1 MARRPNRRERIRSA
15 FDGFHRAASR
25 ALGAAEGRCDRAAT
39 RHAEVMAE
47 LWLRETGY
55 DAARRDP
62 GLSRLFDNP
71 RLDGVLARVAEDR
84 AHVFDRWQGDSPQ
97 TLSEI
102 VADATPGA
110 AGDDPTDWKPVAGA
124 VEPTGPV
131 PEMWVLGTGSVEG
144 GAPFRVAVPLLDGA
158 HLQVVSTPRSRDRA
172 EAMVEQ
178 LVLRTVRY
186 FRPGA
191 VNVHVWDVGQLA
203 GALPGLYPLT
213 RTGLLTVHDPTRL
226 GRLLDQLADRIR
238 RVQTRVLADGATSL
252 RELADRTGERPE
264 AWLVAVLVG
273 NGRELPEAELRQL
286 QRVARGGVAAG
297 VQLVLLDVPAALP
310 RPVETVDFGDPPGVD
325 PADDRQPVPVRTS
338 VTGPHVL
345 VEPDPPVP
353 ADDVTAVCEAIAAGH
368 EQWRGRLGAFKDML
382 PRRRGEGRSH
392 DGLKVVVGHEDG
404 IPAELSLDDHSPHAL
419 VGGPSGSGKTNLLL
433 AWIAGL
439 AAHYG
444 PDEVELYLLDFKE
457 GVSFTPF
464 APDPDGHRADRLPQ
478 ARLIGV
484 NINTDRE
491 FGLALLRHLS
501 EVMRSRAEAARRHG
515 ATKLA
520 ELRAERPDLR
530 LPRIVAV
537 IDEFQ
542 FLFTGRDAVSAEATA
557 LLEDVARRG
566 RSQGVHLVLASQDVS
581 GIDALWGR
589 SAIFEQFVLR
599 IALPRVRRILAQDNE
614 AALALPRWHAIV
626 NHDSGVAHGNHV
638 VRLPEA
644 GGPVVRDVQVT
655 AFADFPDTPE
665 PVVFDGARAPSHDAL
680 AARLPADGVPRA
692 LVGQFVDVHGS
703 PAAAELSDGP
713 GRNLGVIGPDARV
726 ALPLLCS
733 AVRSVASSLPDPAGA
748 QIVLVPLVPD
758 AVAASGALAP
768 DLPGTVEKVSAD
780 GFAARVAQLAATVR
794 ARAASGGG
802 GGHASLLVV
811 VFGADAAESML
822 DRTGTEDLRALLRH
836 GPGVG
841 VHVLGWWQGAQRLK
855 TLLAPP
861 GAAIDDLGAW
871 VATGVQGTDLVAL
884 LGGQPLDWTPT
895 PGRALFLDRSR
906 HGRPQLVILTDA
918 GGGSSGTDAGGGGSG
933 TLAGGGA

>member
-1 MARRPNRRERIRSA
+1 MPRPGRRERIRTA
-15 FDGFHRAASR
+15 FDAFHRAASR
-25 ALGAAEGRCDRAAT
+25 ALGAAENRRDEAAR
-39 RHAEVMAE
+39 RHAEVLAE
-47 LWLRETGY
+47 LWLRETGH

-62 GLSRLFDNP
+62 GLARVLDNP
-71 RLDGVLARVAEDR
+71 RLAGVLARVAEDR
-84 AHVFDRWQGDSPQ
+84 AHVFDRWQGDSPRA
-97 TLSEI
+97 LSDL
-102 VADATPGA
+102 VAGAAPGA
-110 AGDDPTDWKPVAGA
+110 AGDDPAGWRPVAGT
-124 VEPTGPV
+124 VEATGPV

-158 HLQVVSTPRSRDRA
+158 HLQVVSTPRTRERA

-178 LVLRTVRY
+178 LVLRTVRH
-186 FRPGA
+186 FRPGL
-191 VNVHVWDVGQLA
+191 VNVHVWDVGRLA

-226 GRLLDQLADRIR
+226 GRLLDQLSDRIR
-238 RVQTRVLADGATSL
+238 RVQTRVLAEGAGSL
-252 RELADRTGERPE
+252 RQLAERTGERPE
-264 AWLVAVLVG
+264 TWLVAVLVG
-273 NGRELPEAELRQL
+273 NGRDLPEAELRQL

-297 VQLVLLDVPAALP
+297 VALVLLDVPAALP

-325 PADDRQPVPVRTS
+325 PEDERAPVPVRTS
-338 VTGPHVL
+338 LTGPHVL

-353 ADDVTAVCEAIAAGH
+353 ADDAGVVCEAVAAAH
-368 EQWRGRLGAFKDML
+368 EQWRGRLGAFRDML
-382 PRRRGEGRSH
+382 PSPRHAGCSR
-392 DGLKVVVGHEDG
+392 DGLTVEIGHEDG
-404 IPAELSLDDHSPHAL
+404 IPAELTLDDHSPHAL

-439 AAHYG
+439 AATYG

-491 FGLALLRHLS
+491 FGLALLRHLA

-520 ELRAERPDLR
+520 ELRESRPEMS

-599 IALPRVRRILAQDNE
+599 IALPRARRILAQDNE

-626 NHDSGVAHGNHV
+626 NHDSGVAHGNRV
-638 VRLPEA
+638 VRVPEA
-644 GGPVVRDVQVT
+644 GGPVVRDVQVAAYE
-655 AFADFPDTPE
+655 AFGDTPD
-665 PVVFDGARAPSHDAL
+665 PVVFDGARAPSFDAL
-680 AARLPADGVPRA
+680 AARLPGDGVARA

-703 PAAAELSDGP
+703 PAAAALPDAP

-726 ALPLLCS
+726 ALGLLS
-733 AVRSVASSLPDPAGA
+733 AAVRSVAATLPDPSAA
-748 QIVLVPLVPD
+748 EFVLVPLTPD
-758 AVAASGALAP
+758 ATPAAVALAP
-768 DLPGTVEKVSAD
+768 DLPGAVEKVSAD
-780 GFAARVAQLAATVR
+780 GFAARVAELAATVR
-794 ARAASGGG
+794 GRAGSGAD
-802 GGHASLLVV
+802 GGHPALLVV
-811 VFGADAAESML
+811 LLGADAAESML
-822 DRTGTEDLRALLRH
+822 DRAGTEDLRVLLRH

-861 GAAIDDLGAW
+861 GAAVDDLGAW
-871 VATGVQGTDLVAL
+871 VATGVQGTDLVPL
-884 LGGQPLDWTPT
+884 LGGQPLDWTPSS
-895 PGRALFLDRSR
+895 GRALFLDRSR
-906 HGRPQLVILTDA
+906 FGRPQLVMLTDA
-918 GGGSSGTDAGGGGSG
+918 GGGR
-933 TLAGGGA
+933 